1 MHFVLSCHKAMVLAV
16 CILFENQLEGVRNY
30 SLIVGILSNYALKSA
45 HTLKTDPNG
54 YCGCALHIEWIS

>member
-1 MHFVLSCHKAMVLAV
+1 MVLAV